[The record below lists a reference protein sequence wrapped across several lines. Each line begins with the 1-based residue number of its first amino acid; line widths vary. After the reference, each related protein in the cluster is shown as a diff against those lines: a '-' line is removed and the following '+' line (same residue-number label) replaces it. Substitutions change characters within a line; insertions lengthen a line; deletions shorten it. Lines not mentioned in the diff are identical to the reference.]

1 MPLWTRGSESTGTM
15 ATSEARIG
23 AAAGSVGNA
32 DFEIQSGSER
42 ACLER
47 CDTRFHVPLGKA
59 LPLLRFLLEHY
70 RGNSTVFLEAE
81 KKVPLTYSR
90 IREVNGAAAAE
101 ALFGTK
107 DLLEKSNLTNET
119 EPQETKS
126 NGGDQDCCGQN
137 CSAGAMEAAFCRR
150 EDCWCR
156 TLLSLRGSLAIPVN
170 PCSSGSLE
178 AIEEDARKV
187 AAVLRTGSQDHLSLT
202 EGLLT
207 RAILH
212 CQVNVEAG
220 HLDVWPGSKLTD
232 PADELLAREHQAHVK
247 RRFVESVRD
256 MSEEAKRQAVS
267 DAAENAKTN
276 TEDWSSKTVEDTQE
290 NSTGVFRPEN
300 ADVREAEERTCMHFT
315 FRDRKGTLHFR
326 EAVAAALGASF
337 WDSDKKEEKEEEVTN
352 GRQRSLETG
361 DTKLAEPLLEQ
372 LLFVLWG
379 PADSTFTEEVLA
391 CRPSVWRS
399 RLAVC
404 SECSGVKS
412 TCCQR
417 YACKQSCCEC
427 CLRVGKEDPS
437 RGHSAAQQTR
447 EHSLSDVE
455 ERKPEGCG
463 IPAGEKDEELNFVEF
478 FDCTC
483 SRFRSCV
490 IPIADRD
497 VAEYLDE
504 DSLLLPEGA
513 KGGRDSDAESGK
525 KNERLVNYTFA
536 PPATDESDSDD
547 SWNYDPSSSS
557 DEEDSDPD
565 PPQPGSTT
573 VQLPPSAPRRR
584 LTSES
589 ETEGRTGVSST
600 EAENA
605 PSSAAGDSRPTGT
618 SGAVARARKSLH
630 ASDSVRH
637 FSKRI
642 ERAIS
647 LLGDSCVP
655 FVNSVCP
662 TDARWMVSGAT
673 FTNRTSAFGST
684 TASVSTSSSTM
695 AFCCSHAWEVLLL
708 LKSSQHVSDA
718 LARPLHGCVDLLVE
732 PATFSNIGD
741 LCTAEPPEGKTGCLR
756 DARAGA
762 RHDVSES
769 QSFAGAGGVGNVQKK
784 KEGNETR
791 ETLQGRPFQ
800 AFSAHAVREFSR
812 VHVALPLWAEGAEPG
827 DSTDPSN
834 LTPVE
839 GRAGSEGEKTSVSR
853 AFKISNEKDE
863 AEEQSIVYPH
873 VAFGAASEWRE
884 RVRVLDELSLVE
896 TKRLEEGMEFRCFI
910 NGGQLLG
917 ISQRYLQDYF
927 PFLVNKPQLQ
937 VQVKRSIAA
946 FVARAVLGAEA
957 NSGKNPVQKKPFLR
971 RFVVDVYVQRKQKR
985 EAKSASEELPG
996 RFKCWLLNVLPWGQK
1011 TESLLF
1017 SWEELR
1023 ILAYTSRVSGTFL
1036 EAQSDISNICAEA
1049 ELQTF
1054 SGGGSGNLELRI
1066 IEDPDEA
1073 DASLRDGTLQLPKE
1087 LQDIARVAGA
1097 RGIERGA
1104 PSLDDLLYDLQAA
1117 HADAL
1122 RSQKKHGAKEGK

>member
-1 MPLWTRGSESTGTM
+1 M
-15 ATSEARIG
+15 ASSEARIG
-23 AAAGSVGNA
+23 AAAGSMGNG
-32 DFEIQSGSER
+32 DFEIQCGSER
-42 ACLER
+42 ASLER
-47 CDTRFHVPLGKA
+47 CDTCFHVPLGKA
-59 LPLLRFLLEHY
+59 LPFLRFLQEHY
-70 RGNSTVFLEAE
+70 RGNSTVFLEAA

-107 DLLEKSNLTNET
+107 GFLQKSNLTNEK
-119 EPQETKS
+119 EPQDTKS
-126 NGGDQDCCGQN
+126 NGGDQDCGGQD
-137 CSAGAMEAAFCRR
+137 CSADAMEVAFCRR

-156 TLLSLRGSLAIPVN
+156 ALLSFRGNLAIPVN

-178 AIEEDARKV
+178 AIEQEARKA

-212 CQVNVEAG
+212 CQVKGEAG
-220 HLDVWPGSKLTD
+220 HLDVWPGKKLTD
-232 PADELLAREHQAHVK
+232 PADEILAREHQAHVE
-247 RRFVESVRD
+247 RRFVESVRE

-267 DAAENAKTN
+267 DATANAKTK
-276 TEDWSSKTVEDTQE
+276 TEDWSSTTVEDCQE
-290 NSTGVFRPEN
+290 NSAGVFRPGN
-300 ADVREAEERTCMHFT
+300 ADGRGAEERACMRFT
-315 FRDRKGTLHFR
+315 FWDPKGARRFR
-326 EAVAAALGASF
+326 EAVVAALGANF

-352 GRQRSLETG
+352 GGQRSLETG
-361 DTKLAEPLLEQ
+361 GTTLAEPLLEQ

-404 SECSGVKS
+404 AECSGVKS
-412 TCCQR
+412 ICCQP

-427 CLRVGKEDPS
+427 CLRVGKEDPPC
-437 RGHSAAQQTR
+437 GQSAVQQTR
-447 EHSLSDVE
+447 EHSLSHVE
-455 ERKPEGCG
+455 ERTPEGCG
-463 IPAGEKDEELNFVEF
+463 ILAGEKDEELNFVEF
-478 FDCTC
+478 FECTC

-525 KNERLVNYTFA
+525 KDDRLVNYTFA

-557 DEEDSDPD
+557 DEEDSDPG

-573 VQLPPSAPRRR
+573 VDLPPSAPRRR

-589 ETEGRTGVSST
+589 ETEDGTGVSST
-600 EAENA
+600 KAENA
-605 PSSAAGDSRPTGT
+605 PSSAAGDSSPTGT
-618 SGAVARARKSLH
+618 SRAVARARKSLH
-630 ASDSVRH
+630 ASDAVRH

-732 PATFSNIGD
+732 PPTLSDAGD
-741 LCTAEPPEGKTGCLR
+741 LCTAEPPEGKTRCLR
-756 DARAGA
+756 EARAGTE
-762 RHDVSES
+762 HDVSDS
-769 QSFAGAGGVGNVQKK
+769 QSFAGAGGVGNARKK
-784 KEGNETR
+784 KERNETG
-791 ETLQGRPFQ
+791 ETLQGRPFEEIP
-800 AFSAHAVREFSR
+800 AHAVREFSR
-812 VHVALPLWAEGAEPG
+812 VHVALSLWAERAEPG

-839 GRAGSEGEKTSVSR
+839 GRAGSEGQKASVFR
-853 AFKISNEKDE
+853 AFKISHEKDAGHRTR
-863 AEEQSIVYPH
+863 AEEQSIFCPH
-873 VAFGAASEWRE
+873 VAPVAASEWRE

-896 TKRLEEGMEFRCFI
+896 TKRLEEGMEFRCFV

-937 VQVKRSIAA
+937 VQVKRAIAA

-957 NSGKNPVQKKPFLR
+957 NSGKNPVQKQPFLR

-985 EAKSASEELPG
+985 EAKSGSEELPG
-996 RFKCWLLNVLPWGQK
+996 RFKCWLLNVLPWGRK

-1023 ILAYTSRVSGTFL
+1023 ILAYTSRVAGTFL
-1036 EAQSDISNICAEA
+1036 EAESDISNTCAVA
-1049 ELQTF
+1049 EFQTS
-1054 SGGGSGNLELRI
+1054 SGGGSGNIELRI

-1122 RSQKKHGAKEGK
+1122 RSQKKHGAKEGKEQ